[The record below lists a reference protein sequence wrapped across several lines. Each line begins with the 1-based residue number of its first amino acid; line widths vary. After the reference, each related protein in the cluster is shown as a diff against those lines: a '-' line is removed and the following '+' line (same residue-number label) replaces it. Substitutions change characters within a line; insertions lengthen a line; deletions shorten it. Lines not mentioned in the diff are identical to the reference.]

1 MDATPRTTIRCTC
14 TCGLRTSGVEDA
26 THSEGR
32 TLHHGITRARSVHDG
47 GPAGRGDELD
57 PSKITPAMVEL
68 GRAIF
73 HGKGSCFACHGAALE
88 GTQIA
93 PTLKTH
99 AWRDAKNGDYAAIFG
114 VITKGVSG
122 TVMVAFPGG
131 ISKSEALSVAS
142 YVWQV
147 GQQKA
152 KP

>member
-1 MDATPRTTIRCTC
+1 MRDATNDR
-14 TCGLRTSGVEDA
+14 
-26 THSEGR
+26 
-32 TLHHGITRARSVHDG
+32 RSVRAVFVVAVLVASAVFGLTAELAASGSAQTAAPHDIV
-47 GPAGRGDELD
+47 PDTAA
-57 PSKITPAMVEL
+57 ITPAMVEL

-88 GTQIA
+88 GTQVA

-99 AWRDAKNGDYAAIFG
+99 AWRDAKKGEYAAIFG
-114 VITKGVSG
+114 IITKGVSG

-142 YVWQV
+142 YVWEV
-147 GQQKA
+147 GQLKA

>member
-1 MDATPRTTIRCTC
+1 MRHTAKGARSTTASRVLVACMTAALLGAAAGLATGATPAAA
-14 TCGLRTSGVEDA
+14 SK
-26 THSEGR
+26 H
-32 TLHHGITRARSVHDG
+32 
-47 GPAGRGDELD
+47 GDELD